1 MTIYLKLQKA
11 FLHKLN
17 CLAKFIAFY
26 CKTMTM
32 NFIIVAKFFYNK
44 YDRVFILLFAVG
56 QIKEELLKSILNY
69 FANIKINNH

>member
-1 MTIYLKLQKA
+1 
-11 FLHKLN
+11 
-17 CLAKFIAFY
+17 
-26 CKTMTM
+26 MTM

-69 FANIKINNH
+69 FANIKINNHWMFYFYYFGYLKNV